1 MDRGVWQAAVH
12 WVTKSQTR
20 LNNFTSLLHFSLW
33 PPPGEL
39 IVVLQSFSCVQPFA
53 TPWTAAFQASLSF
66 TIFWSLLKLIRIES
80 VMPSKHL
87 ILCCLLLLLPSIF
100 LSISPGQR
108 SSYQWVF
115 PRIMPIS
122 VLVPAVNY
130 NQRLYIVCWT
140 LVYIKK
146 KSKVTT
152 VWLFSVL

>member
-1 MDRGVWQAAVH
+1 MESHTVYSLGYDFFCSTLCLWDVFAFR
-12 WVTKSQTR
+12 
-20 LNNFTSLLHFSLW
+20 NSLLVF
-33 PPPGEL
+33 
-39 IVVLQSFSCVQPFA
+39 VVRLLSRVWLFMA
-53 TPWTAAFQASLSF
+53 PWTAALQASLSF

-115 PRIMPIS
+115 PRIMPTS